1 LTFPILRRNPESFIL
16 NDAVGRC
23 EVKDLFLKVDG
34 IQNKEQALKWSI
46 NAALQRNKVYKSE
59 DHYELREK
67 LKEEWG
73 KLLCEEA
80 QAYKNPSEPISDK
93 QHCAAIARIA
103 GALSAEFNDILAE
116 GRLRFGTSQKALN
129 LFLKYLWALD
139 EIQMPPHCPID
150 SVVLES
156 AGIAGSWTRCDSAEE
171 YLGWINAIR
180 KRLTLTEWENSTWL
194 RWRMSNSGL

>member
-1 LTFPILRRNPESFIL
+1 MTFRTLRRNPESFIL
-16 NDAVGRC
+16 NNAIGRC

-46 NAALQRNKVYKSE
+46 NASLQRNRVYKND
-59 DHYELREK
+59 DHWEVREK
-67 LKEEWG
+67 LRNEWER
-73 KLLCEEA
+73 LLCKEA
-80 QAYKNPSEPISDK
+80 QAYENPSDPISDE
-93 QHCAAIARIA
+93 QHCAAITRIA
-103 GALSAEFNDILAE
+103 DALSAEFGDILVE

-139 EIQMPPHCPID
+139 QIKMPPHCPID

-180 KRLTLTEWENSTWL
+180 KRLTLAEWENSTWL
-194 RWRMSNSGL
+194 RWRISNSGL